1 MERTIREY
9 AEQEG
14 ITYEAARQRIAR
26 AGAEI
31 TPHIV
36 TRGKTK
42 YLTDEAQELLNNYAY
57 KVPLVRVADD
67 RQALI
72 DKLRAD
78 AEARTAKIIE
88 LQDRLLAVA
97 EKAAKLEAV
106 EREKLLLEKLA
117 DDIRKDNEAY
127 LEQIRVKDTK
137 IQTLE
142 AEKAAGEEEL
152 KEARGELESYHK
164 TIFGLY
170 RKTKNDS
177 EN

>member
-142 AEKAAGEEEL
+142 AEKAAGREEL